1 MEYLESTSRKLG
13 EFLDKVRAVEAPLSR
28 CEERLEAA
36 LGAPPAAARDA
47 VARLLDHVH
56 GLRAPLQV
64 KHHLFFIV
72 FSFMICKVDR
82 NIIVLE
88 YTEYLTECFHPNSR
102 C

>member
-1 MEYLESTSRKLG
+1 MSRLPPAEVLQQVEYLESTSRKLG

-28 CEERLEAA
+28 CEERLESA

-64 KHHLFFIV
+64 SFYTVIMWVDLRYV
-72 FSFMICKVDR
+72 FNYNYILS
-82 NIIVLE
+82 
-88 YTEYLTECFHPNSR
+88 Y
-102 C
+102 